1 MVVKSVEHD
10 EENTDSGREA
20 KNSLLGEAIRLELPI
35 LECSDGIL
43 FSLPAP
49 I

>member
-10 EENTDSGREA
+10 EENANSGRKP
-20 KNSLLGEAIRLELPI
+20 KNWFLGEAIRLEFPI
-35 LECSDGIL
+35 LEYSDGIL